1 MIRLAI
7 VDDSRMLRLRLGLG
21 TALAAGCGVELVGD
35 FDLAEEFMPEIETLG
50 PDLVLMGMKWPAMG
64 RIGVCRNIR
73 RENPATRVLMLAS
86 EVRDEEVL
94 ASIMAGA
101 SGYIAMNSPRA
112 ELIRA
117 IHIVA
122 GGGYHFESS
131 AVDRVI
137 GRLQDMSIAAGPAG
151 GGPDGLT
158 EREVLIL
165 NMIADGFG
173 NTEISAGLGVSAKT
187 VRNNIT
193 ELRSKLSL
201 RSRTQ
206 MAAYSVRREIL
217 HEFHLKFNS

>member
-7 VDDSRMLRLRLGLG
+7 VDDNRMLRLGLG
-21 TALAAGCGVELVGD
+21 AALASGCGIDLVGD
-35 FDLAEEFMPEIETLG
+35 FDLKNEFMPEIERLK
-50 PDLVLMGMKWPAMG
+50 PDLVLMGMKWPAMD

-73 RENPATRVLMLAS
+73 SENPATQVLMLAS

-101 SGYIAMNSPRA
+101 SGYIAMNSHRP

-117 IHIVA
+117 IHVIA
-122 GGGYHFESS
+122 GGGYYFESS

-137 GRLQDMSIAAGPAG
+137 GRLQDLNIVADLDGSGS
-151 GGPDGLT
+151 DGLT

-165 NMIADGFG
+165 NMIAEGFG
-173 NTEISAGLGVSAKT
+173 NTEISTNLGVSAKT

-193 ELRSKLSL
+193 ELRSKLDL
-201 RSRTQ
+201 RSRSQ
-206 MAAYSVRREIL
+206 LAAYAVRREIL
-217 HEFHLKFNS
+217 HEFHLKSNP